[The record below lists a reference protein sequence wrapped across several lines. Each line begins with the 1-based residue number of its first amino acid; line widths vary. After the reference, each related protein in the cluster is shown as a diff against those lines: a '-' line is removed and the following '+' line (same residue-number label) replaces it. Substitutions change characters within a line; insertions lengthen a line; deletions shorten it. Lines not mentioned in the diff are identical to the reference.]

1 MSRSLEVAEVQHSI
15 GKRVQDLEHQN
26 KFLMVSK
33 DQKKQL
39 AQVSRITRW
48 NWSVQT
54 MILRLM

>member
-15 GKRVQDLEHQN
+15 VKRVQDLEQQN

-39 AQVSRITRW
+39 AQFHE
-48 NWSVQT
+48 
-54 MILRLM
+54 LRDGIGVFKP